1 MSDNVN
7 ENRWWSTISQRV
19 RERDIRRQIMYNNF
33 RKASARHN
41 FLTNFVEVHIPLI
54 LREFLEMM
62 IGSVL
67 GFLIIGKLLEYA
79 LHINPLYTFLVF
91 GLLYSIQATYYKY
104 RLSVDPNYKIPKC
117 RCASRRN
124 DNMETVLRSR
134 ESAILGIPNSVL
146 ATVFYST
153 VLIVS
158 YFRQIDIAI
167 LAAIVAFCGS
177 VYLSYVM
184 VGKIGSLCE
193 NCINI
198 SALNILILLHVLF

>member
-7 ENRWWSTISQRV
+7 DNRWWNTIFQRV
-19 RERDIRRQIMYNNF
+19 RKRDIRRQIMYNNF

-41 FLTNFVEVHIPLI
+41 LLSNFVAVHVPPI

-62 IGSVL
+62 IGSLL
-67 GFLIIGKLLEYA
+67 GLLIIVKLLEYA
-79 LHINPLYTFLVF
+79 LHINPLYILPVF
-91 GLLYSIQATYYKY
+91 GLLYAIQATYYKY

-117 RCASRRN
+117 GCANRQN
-124 DNMETVLRSR
+124 ENMEMVLRSR
-134 ESAILGIPNSVL
+134 ESTILGVPNSVL
-146 ATVFYST
+146 AIVFYST
-153 VLIVS
+153 LLTMN
-158 YFRQIDIAI
+158 YFRQVDIAM

-184 VGKIGSLCE
+184 VNKIGSLCE